1 MSGFDK
7 LYQQVVKSSLGQD
20 MLQIREDSPYH
31 REANVLEHTR
41 MCLQWYEDNVAR
53 SRTPTQRI
61 LTKLALLFHDVGK
74 PMARTEKRS
83 EERGVYF
90 SYPGHELF
98 SANLFED
105 YALTQWQL
113 FEKEVELVHN
123 ELDQVRCLIEHHL
136 PYDKTGKDKLIAL
149 KTHMIRLGGE
159 ELIQMYYDV
168 LRSDAHGRIS
178 DDPDGTYARVEEWI
192 TKFALTQPLDQTD
205 ADKRF
210 EYVEPY
216 MIVAIGASGSGKS
229 SWFHNHFSCDDADG
243 PSEYLFSLDE
253 HRVGFYVSRQTGK
266 DEDYHDAWNYCHR
279 SEDKEVEKAFDKYC
293 LEAFMVLIKR
303 KGNIFLDISNVSAK
317 ARRKWITLARQHSYA
332 IHAVRFHVPFDVCV
346 ARQATRNDKSIP
358 KSSIRDQYFRIS
370 TPLVGTEVD
379 TLRSV
384 YSYDFSEVK

>member
-1 MSGFDK
+1 MNGFET

-53 SRTPTQRI
+53 SRTHSQQI

-74 PMARTEKRS
+74 PMARTEKHS
-83 EERGVYF
+83 ETRGVYF

-105 YALTQWQL
+105 YALMHWEL
-113 FEKEVELVHN
+113 FQHHLLLTSN
-123 ELDQVRCLIEHHL
+123 EMLLVRCLIEHHL
-136 PYDKTGKDKLIAL
+136 PYDKTGKDKLVAL
-149 KTHMIRLGGE
+149 KTHMLRLGGE
-159 ELIQMYYDV
+159 ELLQMYYDV

-178 DDPDGTYARVEEWI
+178 DDSDGTYARVEEWI
-192 TKFALTQPLDQTD
+192 TKFALTQPIIEAT
-205 ADKRF
+205 K
-210 EYVEPY
+210 ESGTPY

-229 SWFHNHFSCDDADG
+229 SWFHDNFSYDDADG

-266 DEDYHDAWNYCHR
+266 DADYHDAWNYCHR

-317 ARRKWITLARQHSYA
+317 ARRKWITLARQHSYMV
-332 IHAVRFHVPFDVCV
+332 HAVRFHVPFSVCV

-358 KSSIRDQYFRIS
+358 TSSIRDQYFRIS

>member
-20 MLQIREDSPYH
+20 MLQIREDSPWH

-105 YALTQWQL
+105 FVLTQWQL

-136 PYDKTGKDKLIAL
+136 PYDKTGRDKLVAL
-149 KTHMIRLGGE
+149 KTHMMCLGGE

-178 DDPDGTYARVEEWI
+178 DDIGGTFARVEEWI
-192 TKFALTQPLDQTD
+192 AKFALVEPLMETSKELDT
-205 ADKRF
+205 
-210 EYVEPY
+210 PY

-229 SWFHNHFSCDDADG
+229 SLFYERFTYDDADG
-243 PSEYLFSLDE
+243 PSEYLFSLDNL
-253 HRVGFYVSRQTGK
+253 RISFYVSQTGN
-266 DEDYHDAWNYCHR
+266 EPDYHKAWNYCHR
-279 SEDKEVEKAFDKYC
+279 SEDKEVEKAFEKYC

-317 ARRKWITLARQHSYA
+317 ARRKWITLARQHSYMV
-332 IHAVRFHVPFDVCV
+332 HAVRFHVPFSVCV

-358 KSSIRDQYFRIS
+358 TSSIRDQYFRIS

-379 TLRSV
+379 TLGSV
-384 YSYDFSEVK
+384 YSY